1 MRLSPI
7 KLLSLHMTSTQT
19 LLNNMNDSK
28 LVSFATELGLDAS
41 MGTRMGLLE
50 RIHRHLKKEN
60 LLKSD
65 NDQKKKKR
73 KKRKVKTTLQ
83 EKDEVFPLIFNLGN
97 GGRIK

>member
-1 MRLSPI
+1 
-7 KLLSLHMTSTQT
+7 MTSTQT
-19 LLNNMNDSK
+19 LLNNMDDSK
-28 LVSFATELGLDAS
+28 LVSFATELGLDS

-65 NDQKKKKR
+65 KKKKR
-73 KKRKVKTTLQ
+73 KRKVKTTLQ